1 MSTWS
6 KLPRAP
12 SRRPVGSRSSVTARW
27 CLLDGAH
34 NVAGAYALADALAEE
49 FPDAARTLVVGLLR
63 EKDPHEMLEA
73 LGSTGAAQIVCCRVP
88 SPRALDPGAIAAAA
102 IDLGVDP
109 QRVHVAELVSE
120 ALARALA
127 LTPPDGEVVVAGS
140 LYVVGAAR
148 SVLVP
153 TP

>member
-1 MSTWS
+1 
-6 KLPRAP
+6 
-12 SRRPVGSRSSVTARW
+12 
-27 CLLDGAH
+27 
-34 NVAGAYALADALAEE
+34 
-49 FPDAARTLVVGLLR
+49 
-63 EKDPHEMLEA
+63 MLEA
-73 LGSTGAAQIVCCRVP
+73 LAAAGAAQIVCCRAP

-120 ALARALA
+120 GIARALA
-127 LTPPDGEVVVAGS
+127 LTPAEGEVVVTGS

-153 TP
+153 AP